1 MEKILHFGIIMGN
14 RTQPTIL
21 CIGRKCN
28 VGMHVVRLDVS
39 CSKQHSCSKV
49 TAKANTLLYY
59 FFVDLD
65 ITAVQFGSISQ
76 KIKSKTT
83 MV

>member
-1 MEKILHFGIIMGN
+1 
-14 RTQPTIL
+14 
-21 CIGRKCN
+21 
-28 VGMHVVRLDVS
+28 MHRVRLDVS
-39 CSKQHSCSKV
+39 CAKQHACSKV

>member
-1 MEKILHFGIIMGN
+1 
-14 RTQPTIL
+14 
-21 CIGRKCN
+21 
-28 VGMHVVRLDVS
+28 MHGVRLDVS
-39 CSKQHSCSKV
+39 CAKQHACSKV

-76 KIKSKTT
+76 KMKSKTT
-83 MV
+83 MVYQKKRYYNVFALMPVF